1 VRNWKAVNGLFLTT
15 MMLQGLAY
23 GHINAYLPLYL
34 RELGLSEAEV
44 STWPGILFAVMMGVA
59 FPFAPFWGALA
70 ERYSKRMVV
79 IRAHYFEVASHLVLF
94 FAPNVWWV
102 LASRVL
108 LGFTYGNG
116 AVVIAT
122 QAQITPRKHLGTA
135 IAIVQSAMP
144 IAASIG
150 PPVGAVLIDYVGVRG
165 LFLIDA
171 GLAVTA
177 SLLLTFLMPEPPKT
191 QPKGSVLSRTGES
204 LAMVWNRPVLRW
216 NFLCLF
222 LTVGARGVMEVY
234 LPVRITQLTA
244 DPAPA
249 IGLILGASGV
259 VTAIATIS
267 ASRLMDEHGGI
278 RWLMP
283 LMLVGAASIL
293 GISVVTQ
300 LWIIG
305 VLACIR
311 AVPLAAANT
320 ITVAHLTRVLPQAHQ
335 TVILSLTPMP
345 RNTATFALPVLAAAI
360 APFGV
365 GAALAVGALA
375 YAGSAVAGWLALRET
390 PGEIARNRRL
400 AEAEAN
406 AEAEAK
412 ADAET
417 NADTDD
423 TSVQP
428 RSGAAST

>member
-1 VRNWKAVNGLFLTT
+1 MSGWKATNALFLTT

-94 FAPNVWWV
+94 FATDIWWV

-108 LGFTYGNG
+108 LGLTYGNG

-122 QAQITPRKHLGTA
+122 QAQITPRKHVGTA
-135 IAIVQSAMP
+135 IAIVQAAMP

-150 PPVGAVLIDYVGVRG
+150 PPVGAVLIEYVGVRG
-165 LFLIDA
+165 LFLVDA
-171 GLAVTA
+171 GLAVTS
-177 SLLLTFLMPEPPKT
+177 SLLLTFLMPEPPKAK
-191 QPKGSVLSRTGES
+191 PRGSVLSRTGEC
-204 LAMVWNRPVLRW
+204 LAMIWDRPVLRW

-222 LTVGARGVMEVY
+222 LTVGARGVVDVY
-234 LPVRITQLTA
+234 LPVRITQVTS

-249 IGLILGASGV
+249 IGAILGVAGV
-259 VTAIATIS
+259 VTAAATL
-267 ASRLMDEHGGI
+267 ASGRLLDEQGGI

-283 LMLVGAASIL
+283 LMLLGAAAIL
-293 GISVVTQ
+293 GMTVVSE
-300 LWIIG
+300 LWVIG

-311 AVPLAAANT
+311 AIPLAAANT
-320 ITVAHLTRVLPQAHQ
+320 ITVAHLTRVLAPSHQ
-335 TVILSLTPMP
+335 TVILSLTPLP
-345 RNTATFALPVLAAAI
+345 RNTATFALPILAAAI

-365 GAALAVGALA
+365 GLALAIGSAA
-375 YAGSAVAGWLALRET
+375 YAASAAAAWLAQRET
-390 PGEIARNRRL
+390 PAEIAILRER
-400 AEAEAN
+400 AEA
-406 AEAEAK
+406 
-412 ADAET
+412 
-417 NADTDD
+417 
-423 TSVQP
+423 QP
-428 RSGAAST
+428 QPTGR